1 MRLFYCD
8 HCRQTLFFENFRCVK
23 CDHTL
28 AYLPELAEIVS
39 LAPAADGLWT
49 PEAPEVRGR
58 LYRLCENYAEKNV
71 CNWAV
76 PAEQEDPLCRS
87 CQLTE
92 TIPDLDQPGHHE
104 AWYALEVAKRRMIYS
119 LLALRLPLVPKS
131 DDAEQGLAF
140 RFLADPA
147 EPSEDDPPVL
157 TGHADGV
164 ITVNLAE
171 ADDAVREQRRMAMH
185 EPYRT
190 LLGHFRHEVGHY
202 YWDRLIRMSEWI
214 EEFRALFG
222 DDREDYGEALKRHYD
237 HGPAADWP
245 SRFVSA
251 YASVH
256 AWEDWAETW
265 AHYLHITDTLETASA
280 CGLALRPTGRNARQV
295 RPRFSLEE
303 AENASFDEMMSDWFA
318 MTYVL
323 NSLNRGLGLKDLY
336 PFVLAGPAVEK
347 LRFVHRVCTEPAPA
361 ASSTME
367 NPAKNT
373 IILPRGVGA
382 Q

>member
-8 HCRQTLFFENFRCVK
+8 HCRHTLFFENFRCVK

-28 AYLPELAEIVS
+28 AYLPELAEMVS
-39 LAPAADGLWT
+39 LAPADDGLWT

-76 PAEQEDPLCRS
+76 PAEQEDPLCLS

-119 LLALRLPLVPKS
+119 LMALKLPLTSKAESP
-131 DDAEQGLAF
+131 EQGLAF
-140 RFLADPA
+140 RFMADPA
-147 EPSEDDPPVL
+147 APSEEEPLVL
-157 TGHADGV
+157 TGHAHGV

-171 ADDAVREQRRMAMH
+171 ADDAERERRRLAMH

-202 YWDRLIRMSEWI
+202 YWDRLILDSGWI
-214 EEFRALFG
+214 EEFRRLFG
-222 DDREDYGEALKRHYD
+222 DDREDYGESLKRHYD
-237 HGPAADWP
+237 QGPAADWQ
-245 SRFVSA
+245 SQFVSA

-265 AHYLHITDTLETASA
+265 AHYLHITDSLETASA

-303 AENASFDEMMSDWFA
+303 AENASFDDMLSDWFS

-336 PFVLAGPAVEK
+336 PFVLSPPAVEK
-347 LRFVHRVCTEPAPA
+347 LRFVHRVCTEAAPA
-361 ASSTME
+361 KASMHKNQAE
-367 NPAKNT
+367 NAT
-373 IILPRGVGA
+373 ILPSPARA

>member
-8 HCRQTLFFENFRCVK
+8 HCRQTLYFENFRCVQ
-23 CDHTL
+23 CDHAL

-39 LAPAADGLWT
+39 LAPADEGLWT

-58 LYRLCENYAEKNV
+58 LYRLCVNYADKNV

-76 PAEQEDPLCRS
+76 PAEQEDSLCLS

-92 TIPDLDQPGHHE
+92 TIPDLDQPGHHQ
-104 AWYALEVAKRRMIYS
+104 AWYAMEVAKRRMIYS
-119 LLALRLPLVPKS
+119 LLALRLPLASK
-131 DDAEQGLAF
+131 AEDPEHGLAF
-140 RFLADPA
+140 RFMADPA
-147 EPSEDDPPVL
+147 EPSEEAPAVL

-171 ADDAVREQRRMAMH
+171 ADDAEREKRRLAMH

-202 YWDRLIRMSEWI
+202 YWDRLIRDSGWI

-222 DDREDYGEALKRHYD
+222 DDREDYGAALQRHYD
-237 HGPAADWP
+237 QGPSADWQ
-245 SRFVSA
+245 SQFVSS

-265 AHYLHITDTLETASA
+265 AHYLHITDSLETASA
-280 CGLALRPTGRNARQV
+280 CGLALRPAGRNARQV

-303 AENASFDEMMSDWFA
+303 AENASFDDMMSDWFA

-347 LRFVHRVCTEPAPA
+347 LRFVHRVCTEAEPA
-361 ASSTME
+361 ALRSSGR
-367 NPAKNT
+367 A
-373 IILPRGVGA
+373 IS
-382 Q
+382 